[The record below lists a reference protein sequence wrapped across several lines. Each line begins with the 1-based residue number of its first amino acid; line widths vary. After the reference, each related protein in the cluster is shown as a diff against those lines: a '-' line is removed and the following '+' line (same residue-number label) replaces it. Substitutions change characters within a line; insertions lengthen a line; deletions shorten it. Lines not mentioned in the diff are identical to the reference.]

1 MMASE
6 AESGL
11 LKTLSTDHIK
21 IEFDLLWMG
30 KKEFL
35 LSVFSFS
42 LFTAIT
48 FFIYGV
54 TDVYEGP
61 HIDNFC
67 FEPCAFILDIR
78 NLT

>member
-11 LKTLSTDHIK
+11 LKPLSTDHIK
-21 IEFDLLWMG
+21 TRFDLLWMG
-30 KKEFL
+30 KKNFFSQPSHFL
-35 LSVFSFS
+35 YS
-42 LFTAIT
+42 LLLL
-48 FFIYGV
+48 FIRGV

-61 HIDNFC
+61 HMDNFC
-67 FEPCAFILDIR
+67 FEPCTFILDIR